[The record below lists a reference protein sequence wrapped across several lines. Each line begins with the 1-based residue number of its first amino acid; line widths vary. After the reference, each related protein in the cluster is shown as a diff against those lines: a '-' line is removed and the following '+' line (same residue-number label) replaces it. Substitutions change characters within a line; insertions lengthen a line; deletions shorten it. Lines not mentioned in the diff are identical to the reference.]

1 MGTETHIHS
10 HPYFINLIIDKRK
23 VPGGDGNK
31 LLIILVNSFFIID
44 KRKVPGGDGNIR
56 KFFDLS
62 AET

>member
-1 MGTETHIHS
+1 MGTETKYTS
-10 HPYFINLIIDKRK
+10 YFISFINSIDKRK